1 MKKKFVLRIFFF
13 IIIFF
18 FSLFFFFFIFFFS
31 LFFFFKS
38 SNKNTIIKEEEKT
51 IEEKT
56 DVSNIIK
63 DVSYISKDSKGNEY
77 KLEASE
83 GVIDQKEN
91 NYIFLTTVKG
101 VINLIDYNL
110 IEISSDFGKYNI
122 NNFDTIFSKNVMINY
137 LNNTIKGEYLD
148 FSWDKN
154 LMTISKNVT
163 FENDKTSLKTD
174 VIEID
179 IRTQNVKIFMYEE
192 NKKINIK
199 TLN

>member
-13 IIIFF
+13 II
-18 FSLFFFFFIFFFS
+18 IFFFS

-163 FENDKTSLKTD
+163 FENDKTSLKAD

>member
-18 FSLFFFFFIFFFS
+18 SL

-38 SNKNTIIKEEEKT
+38 KNKYVVIKQEEKV
-51 IEEKT
+51 IENKIES
-56 DVSNIIK
+56 SNIIK
-63 DVSYISKDSKGNEY
+63 DVSYISKDSRGNEY

-83 GVIDQKEN
+83 GIIDQKEN
-91 NYIFLTTVKG
+91 NYISLTSVKG
-101 VINLIDYNL
+101 FISLIDYNL
-110 IEISSDFGKYNI
+110 IEISSNFGKYNI
-122 NNFDTIFSKNVMINY
+122 NNYDTIFSENVKISY
-137 LNNTIKGEYLD
+137 LDNVIKGEYLN

-154 LMTISKNVT
+154 LMIIKKNVVLK
-163 FENDKTSLKTD
+163 NDKTSLKAD
-174 VIEID
+174 VIEVD
-179 IRTQNVKIFMYEE
+179 ITTKNIKIFMYEE